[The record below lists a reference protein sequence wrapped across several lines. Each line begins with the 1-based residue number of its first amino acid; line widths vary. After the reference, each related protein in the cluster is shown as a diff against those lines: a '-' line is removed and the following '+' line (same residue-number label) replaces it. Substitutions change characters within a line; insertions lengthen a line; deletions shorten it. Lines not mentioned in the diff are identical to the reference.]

1 MSTTGSP
8 KPNLAR
14 RVRELTAQGLSV
26 EAVATL
32 LQLKPSEVQRAKVR
46 RPRRGRP
53 GGNLDLDTQIIW
65 CRRITQ
71 SGPTFR
77 ARELAFQLLDIL
89 LHEQATL
96 PKIEQAGGSKI
107 EQAGGIEQAGEDD

>member
-1 MSTTGSP
+1 MSTTGIP

-32 LQLKPSEVQRAKVR
+32 CDLKPSEVKRAKVR

-71 SGPTFR
+71 SGPTVR
-77 ARELAFQLLDIL
+77 AREVAYQLLDIL
-89 LHEQATL
+89 LHEQGTRS
-96 PKIEQAGGSKI
+96 KTEQAGGSKT
-107 EQAGGIEQAGEDD
+107 EQAGGIEQAGDE